1 MEEFLVRNRNGRF
14 ITATATSDSEA
25 SPAKWWPAH
34 LRSLGII
41 LSLSLTT
48 PLRMPST
55 VLLEP
60 DVERCSE
67 YPVSWT
73 PIVADGFAAADG
85 AAAVESSIEKEIV
98 QILTQFAC
106 P

>member
-60 DVERCSE
+60 DVERCFE

-73 PIVADGFAAADG
+73 PIVADG

>member
-1 MEEFLVRNRNGRF
+1 M
-14 ITATATSDSEA
+14 
-25 SPAKWWPAH
+25 
-34 LRSLGII
+34 RSLGII

-73 PIVADGFAAADG
+73 PIVGDGFAAADG
-85 AAAVESSIEKEIV
+85 AAAVESIEVSSKK
-98 QILTQFAC
+98 LYRYCKCARK
-106 P
+106 PGN